1 MRGIAGKLSIV
12 LAVVFV
18 AAACGGATTTSTP
31 TTTASALATTPT
43 FEPMSYMSKL
53 QTNGKIRVGTQ
64 EDNTPFSVKNPIT
77 SKWEGFDVDVA
88 RELAKAIF
96 GSAADPDA
104 FIEYVPVVSA
114 TRIPSLTDGKADV
127 IIKTFTITEERK
139 QQIDFS
145 DVYFITG
152 QRILVKKDNTT
163 IKEAADLAGKT
174 VCAQKGSTSEQNM
187 TKATDGKAKPLLL
200 DSYPACLLALQQG
213 QVDAVSTDET
223 IFFGGLWVTVQISA
237 LGLAGALIIGTG
249 IALLRV
255 SPLRPLRWIG
265 AAYVEFFRNT
275 PLVVQLF
282 FLFLGLPLIGFR
294 FASDTFDNIFR
305 AA

>member
-1 MRGIAGKLSIV
+1 MRGIARKLSIV

-31 TTTASALATTPT
+31 AATASALATTPT
-43 FEPMSYMSKL
+43 FDPMSYMSKL

-64 EDNTPFSVKNPIT
+64 EDNTPFSVKIPTT

-223 IFFGGLWVTVQISA
+223 ILFGLVKQDPNTKIVGKPFSDELYGIGMKKDSGGDRKGFVAFMNTWVGQLISS
-237 LGLAGALIIGTG
+237 GTWAKLYEKH
-249 IALLRV
+249 ITPV
-255 SPLRPLRWIG
+255 S
-265 AAYVEFFRNT
+265 NDKKQT
-275 PLVVQLF
+275 PK
-282 FLFLGLPLIGFR
+282 G
-294 FASDTFDNIFR
+294 
-305 AA
+305 

>member
-1 MRGIAGKLSIV
+1 MRGITRILSIG
-12 LAVVFV
+12 LA
-18 AAACGGATTTSTP
+18 AAFIAGACGGATTTTTP
-31 TTTASALATTPT
+31 TATTASTATAAPKPT
-43 FEPMSYMSKL
+43 FDATSYMAKL
-53 QTNGKIRVGTQ
+53 QANGKIRVGTQ
-64 EDNTPFSVKNPIT
+64 EDNTPFSVKNPTT

-96 GSAADPDA
+96 GTDKDPDSY
-104 FIEYVPVVSA
+104 IEFVPVVSA
-114 TRIPSLTDGKADV
+114 TRIPSLTDNKADV

-174 VCAQKGSTSEQNM
+174 VCAQKGSTSEQNI

-213 QVDAVSTDET
+213 QADAVSTDET
-223 IFFGGLWVTVQISA
+223 ILFGLVKQD
-237 LGLAGALIIGTG
+237 
-249 IALLRV
+249 
-255 SPLRPLRWIG
+255 P
-265 AAYVEFFRNT
+265 NT
-275 PLVVQLF
+275 KIVGKPF
-282 FLFLGLPLIGFR
+282 SDEPYGIGFKKDANGDR
-294 FASDTFDNIFR
+294 KGFVAFMNTWVGQLISSGTWAKIYEKHITPVSNDKKQTPKG
-305 AA
+305 